1 MDRILAPVEID
12 KSQYLGNVV
21 DLEAKYGLPVDVEF
35 CKSCVISNQRPN
47 SAVEYNHTKDS
58 KKTTINFDDEAFVMP
73 VDLQREK
80 HLVLIGTIEKRSCVS
95 FLIATVVQT
104 VVTIV
109 WFQVQVEKIA
119 FMHLTFCVLSTV
131 CTLLL

>member
-21 DLEAKYGLPVDVEF
+21 DPEAKYGLPVDVEF

-58 KKTTINFDDEAFVMP
+58 KKTTINSTMKAFVMP

-80 HLVLIGTIEKRSCVS
+80 HLALIGTIEKRSCVS